1 MYPGGSAVML
11 RRVSSQIGRL
21 LFRRTFRN
29 LQQTCTEALF
39 STSSMSAEAVRARAG
54 SPIKVSL
61 TDSAGRGVFT
71 TRSIGSGEL
80 IHTAKPLVTHPS
92 LALSDQVCCYC
103 LKKLD
108 KDGSSGSFSSLKGED
123 GTSYCFCSEECRDVS
138 KACCEVES
146 KADWS
151 LYHDHCRA
159 QGLKYPLMVKRFACM
174 VISGAASA
182 DDLGILQPARL
193 LPGAVSQ
200 VSDSSDYHNIL
211 AVGFNARSIRCETQ
225 QVLDNLDKANDDD
238 DKFHNG
244 RKETGLKYVAE
255 MFLMEEEFELL
266 KRTLLKAQIDE
277 RLTGCI
283 LYHRFLTK
291 QWYMGV
297 LARIRINAFRVEL
310 VATSYKDLLVS
321 ATASVAAQAAVG
333 NALYMLP
340 SFYNHDCD
348 PNTHIVWIDSAFAK
362 LKALRH
368 IEEGEELRI
377 CYLDASMDCDA
388 RQKLLSEGFGFQC
401 RCFRCLSHD

>member
-1 MYPGGSAVML
+1 MFPGGSAVML

-200 VSDSSDYHNIL
+200 MD
-211 AVGFNARSIRCETQ
+211 
-225 QVLDNLDKANDDD
+225 
-238 DKFHNG
+238 
-244 RKETGLKYVAE
+244 
-255 MFLMEEEFELL
+255 EEFELL

-277 RLTGCI
+277 NVGKFVLISVDSFSTIAKRNSSLTI
-283 LYHRFLTK
+283 LVLTK

-368 IEEGEELRI
+368 IEEDEELRI